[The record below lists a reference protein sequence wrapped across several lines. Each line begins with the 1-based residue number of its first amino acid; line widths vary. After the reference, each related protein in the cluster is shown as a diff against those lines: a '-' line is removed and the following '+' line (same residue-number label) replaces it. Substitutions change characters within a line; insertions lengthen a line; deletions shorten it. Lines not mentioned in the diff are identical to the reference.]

1 MLDVL
6 IGFLWVSHGMGCCN
20 EGEDEV
26 ASFSEYGNVELVQ
39 TRRGAIAREKD
50 ISARFL
56 KQQVCRSVS

>member
-26 ASFSEYGNVELVQ
+26 ASFSRYGNVELVQ
-39 TRRGAIAREKD
+39 IRRGAIAREMD
-50 ISARFL
+50 LSARFL
-56 KQQVCRSVS
+56 TQ